1 MNDRIMVK
9 VTAMERCLSFRTVSR
24 SGKLPHSFLI
34 LKAEFSRL
42 EQEAQVISH
51 DISSFAVLRRDPAS
65 DTVTIQFHWL
75 DSHGDLLRGYRQTV
89 VLPYTELAR
98 FSAAARDADQWKGL
112 SIVRKAN
119 PQFVFC
125 AKETLHRI
133 LSSKPIRRKFVRFL
147 RDNFKWA
154 DVEQICFYSG
164 FVPYSFFFRC
174 IQTGSRPLE
183 GGLILHGQENLQ
195 TAYYAIHT

>member
-9 VTAMERCLSFRTVSR
+9 VTAMERCLSFRTVFR
-24 SGKLPHSFLI
+24 SGKSPHSFLI
-34 LKAEFSRL
+34 LKEEFSRL
-42 EQEAQVISH
+42 EQETQVISH
-51 DISSFAVLRRDPAS
+51 DISSFAVLRRDPAA
-65 DTVTIQFHWL
+65 DTVTIRFHWL

-98 FSAAARDADQWKGL
+98 FSAAARDNEQWKRL

-119 PQFVFC
+119 PQFVFY

-154 DVEQICFYSG
+154 DAEQICFYSD